1 MEEEVHEEG
10 EEWFAVFLERVKK
23 VAQDIKEDES
33 WVNDSESASEHK
45 GIVDGLDM
53 LIEHLEEGT
62 EYGED
67 YEEDFDDEGEE

>member
-1 MEEEVHEEG
+1 MRKEKNNGH
-10 EEWFAVFLERVKK
+10 
-23 VAQDIKEDES
+23 DIKEDDS